1 MTIRLPALAGLAL
14 FALSSNA
21 FAAPSTYT
29 FDKNHTEVRFCW
41 NHFGVS
47 RQCGHFLKYDGELVY
62 DDANPQNSSVNVT
75 FQTDSIET
83 LVPILNEHMRSE
95 KLFDSNK
102 FPEISFKS
110 TKFEKTGEKTG
121 KVTGDLTIRGVTKPV
136 TLDVTL
142 NFEGAHPLSKK
153 QSLGIGAQTSVKRA
167 EFGLTYGVPAI
178 SDGITIE
185 IQSEMNKKS

>member
-95 KLFDSNK
+95 KLFDSKK

-178 SDGITIE
+178 SDAITIE